1 MNKYGIALLTI
12 LILSLNPVF
21 AEDDFFDN
29 YTGIDRAWD
38 NQKPIT
44 NDEFEKAIDT
54 LTAKQKQKDEKARKK
69 KIKKISG
76 GGTSLHKNLEPTSE
90 LQEQDILKKK
100 KEYEGQLLNIPV
112 NVVIDGNVLDKGFY
126 NVYGEKDKENNIT
139 LSLYQAHKLIGK
151 FKAYET
157 KNDYEADE
165 LDFVKILPYDDNY
178 IKVIYG
184 SLDFNAYGYLRYLPE
199 TFPQP

>member
-1 MNKYGIALLTI
+1 MNKFAVLFLF
-12 LILSLNPVF
+12 LILLSPVVF
-21 AEDDFFDN
+21 AEDDFFDK

-54 LTAKQKQKDEKARKK
+54 LTAKQKKKDEKARKK

-76 GGTSLHKNLEPTSE
+76 GGTSLHNNLEPNLE
-90 LQEQDILKKK
+90 IPEQEVLKKK
-100 KEYEGQLLNIPV
+100 KEFEGQLINIPV
-112 NVVIDGNVLDKGFY
+112 NVVIDGNVLDKGYY
-126 NVYGEKDKENNIT
+126 NVFGEKDKDNNII

-157 KNDYEADE
+157 KDDYDSEE
-165 LDFVKILPYDDNY
+165 LDFVKMVPYDDNY
-178 IKVIYG
+178 IKIIYG

-199 TFPQP
+199 VSPLQ